1 MGEIID
7 SQAREDIGKLY
18 FRFGELATDYWGP
31 TKTNGKRSEIV
42 AVVGELAELKIKL
55 NHYIDAEREETC
67 IGLREFAKRDA
78 FKAEIDTEVTE
89 VKVAEIN
96 ANSHKE
102 TVKWQTVVSLINQG
116 LILAGIIFV
125 AVMQVA

>member
-1 MGEIID
+1 MGESVD
-7 SQAREDIGKLY
+7 SQAREDVGKLY

-67 IGLREFAKRDA
+67 IGLKEFAKRDA
-78 FKAEIDTEVTE
+78 FKAEIDTEVAE
-89 VKVAEIN
+89 VKTAEIN
-96 ANSHKE
+96 AGATKE
-102 TVKWQTVVSLINQG
+102 TGKGQVVGMIVVALIQFGG
-116 LILAGIIFV
+116 LLVVALAK
-125 AVMQVA
+125 

>member
-1 MGEIID
+1 MGESVD

-42 AVVGELAELKIKL
+42 GVVDELAKLKVRL

-78 FKAEIDTEVTE
+78 FKAEIEEEVAE
-89 VKVAEIN
+89 VKTAEIN
-96 ANSHKE
+96 AGAVKE
-102 TVKWQTVVSLINQG
+102 TGQWQSIAMIV
-116 LILAGIIFV
+116 V
-125 AVMQVA
+125 AVIQFGGLLVVALAK

>member
-42 AVVGELAELKIKL
+42 AVVGDLAELKIKL

-67 IGLREFAKRDA
+67 IGLKEFAKRDA
-78 FKAEIDTEVTE
+78 FKAEIEEEVAE
-89 VKVAEIN
+89 VKTAEIN
-96 ANSHKE
+96 AGAVKE
-102 TVKWQTVVSLINQG
+102 TGQWQSIAMIV
-116 LILAGIIFV
+116 V
-125 AVMQVA
+125 AVIQFGGLLVVALAK